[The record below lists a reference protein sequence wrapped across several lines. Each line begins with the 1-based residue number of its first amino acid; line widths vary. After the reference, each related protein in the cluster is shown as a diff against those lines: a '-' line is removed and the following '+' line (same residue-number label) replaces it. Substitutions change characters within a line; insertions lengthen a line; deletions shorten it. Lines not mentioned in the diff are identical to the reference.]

1 MATQFLDYKIPISLV
16 KKTTK
21 FLAYHMSVRM
31 WFREIL
37 KWLHVPVYDCACPED
52 TVGQPVR
59 VSEGKLQTFDGRSW
73 IDIAAFTGI
82 VTPTTTTTTVAPT
95 TTTTTAAPTTTTTTE
110 APTTTTT
117 TVG

>member
-1 MATQFLDYKIPISLV
+1 MATQFLDYKIPLSLI

-21 FLAYHMSVRM
+21 FVAYHVSARM

-37 KWLHVPVYDCACPED
+37 KWLHVPVYDCSCPTD

-59 VSEGKLQTFDGRSW
+59 VFGGELQTFNGTDW
-73 IDIAAFTGI
+73 VDITAF
-82 VTPTTTTTTVAPT
+82 VMT
-95 TTTTTAAPTTTTTTE
+95 TTTTTAAPTTTTTA

-117 TVG
+117 TSA